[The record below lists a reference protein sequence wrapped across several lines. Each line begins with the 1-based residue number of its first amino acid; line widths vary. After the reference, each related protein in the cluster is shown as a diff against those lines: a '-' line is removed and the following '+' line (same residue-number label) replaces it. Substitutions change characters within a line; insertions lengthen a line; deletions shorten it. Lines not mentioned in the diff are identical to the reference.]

1 MWKINEQFTFE
12 LSIIV
17 IVETAVPHEDKE
29 TVVSIVR
36 QQLEAPDVITEMQKE
51 TVLTMVILVPMCGV
65 STKKKPLGQKS
76 FVPQLDMLV
85 YMSL

>member
-1 MWKINEQFTFE
+1 M
-12 LSIIV
+12 LV
-17 IVETAVPHEDKE
+17 IVETVVPHKDKE

-36 QQLEAPDVITEMQKE
+36 HLLEAPDVN
-51 TVLTMVILVPMCGV
+51 LVPLCGV

>member
-1 MWKINEQFTFE
+1 M
-12 LSIIV
+12 LV
-17 IVETAVPHEDKE
+17 IVETVVPHQDKE

-36 QQLEAPDVITEMQKE
+36 QLLEAPDVITEMQKE